1 MEFDELRKRNLEK
14 ELIFSASRSSGPGG
28 QNVNK
33 VSSRVEL
40 RFNVSNSACLTHD
53 EKELIYQKLK
63 NRINAEG
70 ELILTSQAERSQLKN
85 KEKVKDNFF
94 RLLTR
99 TLTINPPRI
108 STKPSASSKKE
119 RLESKRKRSLIKK
132 TRGTINRQPEEF

>member
-1 MEFDELRKRNLEK
+1 MEFDEPRKRNLEK

-33 VSSRVEL
+33 VSSRIEL
-40 RFNVSNSACLTHD
+40 RFNVTDSVFLTDD
-53 EKELIYQKLK
+53 EKELIFQKLK

-85 KEKVKDNFF
+85 KEKVRDNFF

-132 TRGTINRQPEEF
+132 ARGIIKRQAEEF